1 MAYIKIFSNDKKRQ
15 IGEMRLINGRN
26 VIFNMHGKE
35 VGYCTVTDEGEQ
47 FYDMGGHFAETVENI
62 LEEHN
67 KNGEAS

>member
-1 MAYIKIFSNDKKRQ
+1 
-15 IGEMRLINGRN
+15 
-26 VIFNMHGKE
+26 MHGKE

-47 FYDMGGHFAETVENI
+47 FYDMGGHFVETVENI